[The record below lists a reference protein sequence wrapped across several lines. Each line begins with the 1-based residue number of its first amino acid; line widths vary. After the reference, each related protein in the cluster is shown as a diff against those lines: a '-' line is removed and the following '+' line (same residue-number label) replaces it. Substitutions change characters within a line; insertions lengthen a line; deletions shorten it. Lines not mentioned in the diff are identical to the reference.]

1 MTVLSAADLFRP
13 RIPLATELETPEEY
27 HGGISLEAV
36 KSGYLTGVVDPW
48 LNMALKDK
56 CAFYFDNPF
65 FPVRTIEIDENNI
78 DKQLTFDIPAGQI
91 TNGSANAFYIVTRL
105 NQGPV
110 ESDSLLLWVKLT
122 RPGDVDTDSE
132 PGHSGLL
139 YTLDPDPSKGVD
151 ADMARGG
158 IKMLVKPYK
167 NIATHDRMFCRWGDE
182 LVSYYPV
189 TEAQVA
195 DPANNPIIVTFTE
208 EVIKKEGSKPLVE
221 VSFQVV
227 DRVGNFPDP
236 EAPWSKITNVSV
248 DLTDRLPAP
257 LVMVDEQ
264 IVSAIDLKQ
273 LGRHDAVARAFFT
286 DQHFQIN
293 DELSLTW
300 TGTPPQGQPVIVGP
314 AKKKLL
320 SLPNILDLTIPNA
333 AILVIRNGS
342 AKVSYDLIRG
352 DLPARQSREVE
363 IKVTGEVSQ
372 LEPPT
377 VTEAP
382 NLVLDPNV
390 HQNGFTVVFD
400 NLKLNANDEIELEVV
415 GRPGDGSVPPQKKVI
430 AAGQTKT
437 EFKIPYSIT
446 GANLQLPVVLEY
458 SVISSGQGTPVQSV
472 TLMIG
477 ELLQSSMPMPK
488 LEGFDGEV
496 LDVGLIKDDTKV
508 LCEAWPLQCAKGCPI
523 WLKYVETFAGG
534 GERVKEQFVGA
545 VHDQGVGLS
554 YLAEVEWLRGC
565 KEDSNVEIL
574 LKFGLH
580 TGADLSEALACP
592 VRSYLLMVSIDDLT
606 TFTGYDLNGWTL
618 GDGGWPARI
627 TVVAGEYFAESLPNV
642 SNWHYVILQKL
653 FKDMKE
659 GQAFE
664 FSFDYKGAQAQF
676 LIKDTTIFSSPIYR
690 KNPMPATNVWRHFSD
705 TFVLP
710 SSNNKLTFSLG
721 GHTAPVSLDNLRIK
735 SSRKI

>member
-56 CAFYFDNPF
+56 CAFYFDNPV

-78 DKQLTFDIPAGQI
+78 NKQLTFDIPAGQI

-110 ESDSLLLWVKLT
+110 QSDSLLVWVKLT

-139 YTLDPDPSKGVD
+139 YTLDPDASKGVD

-208 EVIKKEGSKPLVE
+208 EVIKKEGSKPIVE

-300 TGTPPQGQPVIVGP
+300 TGIPPQGQPVIVGP

-333 AILVIRNGS
+333 AILLIRNGS

-352 DLPARQSREVE
+352 DLPARQSREID

-430 AAGQTKT
+430 VAGQTKT

-458 SVISSGQGTPVQSV
+458 SVISGQGTPVQSV

-488 LEGFDGEV
+488 LEGFDGDV

-508 LCEAWPLQCAKGCPI
+508 LCEAWPFQCAKGCPI

-565 KEDSNVEIL
+565 EGGSNIVI
-574 LKFGLH
+574 
-580 TGADLSEALACP
+580 S
-592 VRSYLLMVSIDDLT
+592 LMVGLFREAVVDDTVECEKRLYCLKTDNEDLT
-606 TFTGYDLNGWTL
+606 TFIEYDWNHWVTLSYRAIIAKLNEEYFLETV
-618 GDGGWPARI
+618 I
-627 TVVAGEYFAESLPNV
+627 TSGQHGIVIAKTFQGISKGTSISIKFEYIAGEGNFFQIAHDEVLHINTKLPA
-642 SNWHYVILQKL
+642 SDTW
-653 FKDMKE
+653 KE
-659 GQAFE
+659 GGA
-664 FSFDYKGAQAQF
+664 SFY
-676 LIKDTTIFSSPIYR
+676 IDTL
-690 KNPMPATNVWRHFSD
+690 ATPTSI
-705 TFVLP
+705 
-710 SSNNKLTFSLG
+710 KLTFFILG
-721 GHTAPVSLDNLRIK
+721 QFQPAFVKNISV
-735 SSRKI
+735 KIHR

>member
-36 KSGYLTGVVDPW
+36 KSGSLTGVVDPW

-56 CAFYFDNPF
+56 CAFYFDNPV

-78 DKQLTFDIPAGQI
+78 NKQLTFDIPAGQI

-151 ADMARGG
+151 ADMAKGG
-158 IKMLVKPYK
+158 IKMLVKPYT
-167 NIATHDRMFCRWGDE
+167 NIATYDRIFCRWGDE

-208 EVIKKEGSKPLVE
+208 EVIKKEGSKPIVE

-236 EAPWSKITNVSV
+236 EAPCSKITNVSV

-273 LGRHDAVARAFFT
+273 LGSHDAVARAFFT

-333 AILVIRNGS
+333 AILLIRNGS

-352 DLPARQSREVE
+352 DLPARQSREID

-430 AAGQTKT
+430 VAGQTKT

-477 ELLQSSMPMPK
+477 ELLQSSMPMPYLK
-488 LEGFDGEV
+488 GFLGEV
-496 LDVGLIKDDTKV
+496 LDIGLLEDDTQE
-508 LCEAWPLQCAKGCPI
+508 LCDEWAFQRAGLPI
-523 WLKYVETFAGG
+523 WLEHKETRKDGAT
-534 GERVKEQFVGA
+534 RVNKRFVGV
-545 VHDQGVGLS
+545 VHDQEVGLS
-554 YLAEVEWLRGC
+554 YTADVAWLRGC
-565 KEDSNVEIL
+565 VADAVVEIV
-574 LKFGLH
+574 LKVGLFRDAVVDDAVEFQAREYTVRKGVGSVSTFTDYEWDGWTQYAPH
-580 TGADLSEALACP
+580 IGARI
-592 VRSYLLMVSIDDLT
+592 VRSDD
-606 TFTGYDLNGWTL
+606 
-618 GDGGWPARI
+618 
-627 TVVAGEYFAESLPNV
+627 EYFVESINGVNGYALDMQKIFSDIEPNTT
-642 SNWHYVILQKL
+642 HT
-653 FKDMKE
+653 
-659 GQAFE
+659 
-664 FSFDYKGAQAQF
+664 FSFDYRCKASHIPSF
-676 LIKDTTIFSSPIYR
+676 LRCNDTPVYNSTLPPGDWQSMNISFRTDSTRQLIVRFYALSEGNQHVI
-690 KNPMPATNVWRHFSD
+690 NVD
-705 TFVLP
+705 
-710 SSNNKLTFSLG
+710 NMKLREG
-721 GHTAPVSLDNLRIK
+721 
-735 SSRKI
+735 

>member
-56 CAFYFDNPF
+56 CAFYFDNPV

-78 DKQLTFDIPAGQI
+78 NKQLTFDIPAGQI

-300 TGTPPQGQPVIVGP
+300 TGIPPQGQPVIVGP

-333 AILVIRNGS
+333 AILLIRNGS

-352 DLPARQSREVE
+352 DLPARQSREVD

-430 AAGQTKT
+430 VAGQTKT

-446 GANLQLPVVLEY
+446 GANLQLPVVLKY

-472 TLMIG
+472 ELKIG

-488 LEGFDGEV
+488 LEGFDGDV

-545 VHDQGVGLS
+545 AHDQEVGLS

-565 KEDSNVEIL
+565 KADSKLVVVLKVGLYSGTVE
-574 LKFGLH
+574 
-580 TGADLSEALACP
+580 SEAVGCR
-592 VRSYLLMVSIDDLT
+592 VRSYVVKAGLDDLT
-606 TFTGYDLNGWTL
+606 TFDNYDWNHWAISAS
-618 GDGGWPARI
+618 GDYQSKI
-627 TVVAGEYFAESLPNV
+627 SNSSDEFFLESL
-642 SNWHYVILQKL
+642 SNTGSSIYHVWISKSFQGIETGTPL
-653 FKDMKE
+653 
-659 GQAFE
+659 E
-664 FSFDYKGAQAQF
+664 FSCDCRSSSSIGLMLVQNNEIVLEDNVPSGGLWQKKIVAFYASESPTPNSLMLVFHA
-676 LIKDTTIFSSPIYR
+676 TSPHTINM
-690 KNPMPATNVWRHFSD
+690 K
-705 TFVLP
+705 
-710 SSNNKLTFSLG
+710 
-721 GHTAPVSLDNLRIK
+721 NLRIK
-735 SSRKI
+735 HK